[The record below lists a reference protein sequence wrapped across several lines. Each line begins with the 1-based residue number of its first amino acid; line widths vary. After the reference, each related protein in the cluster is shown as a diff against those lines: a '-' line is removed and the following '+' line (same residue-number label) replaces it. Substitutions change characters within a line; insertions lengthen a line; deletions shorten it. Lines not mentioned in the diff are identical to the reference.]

1 MLAFGPGIKG
11 SIPRRGSSF
20 SKEDCSKTNGDFAK
34 RDGDDE
40 GEFIEDVGRSK
51 RKRRRKRRRRRRP
64 QG

>member
-11 SIPRRGSSF
+11 SIPGRGSSF

-34 RDGDDE
+34 RDGDDG
-40 GEFIEDVGRSK
+40 GESQEDVERSRRRRR
-51 RKRRRKRRRRRRP
+51 RKRRRKRRP